1 MSGVDSG
8 AASPRFARKVSIR
21 FAHCDPAGIIFFP
34 QYLVLFNG
42 LVEDWFNEA
51 LDVPYADMVA
61 QHRTGLPI
69 VHLECDFRAI
79 TRMGE
84 VVEMGLSVQKLGG
97 RSLSLARDCHG
108 ADGALRVSA
117 VKVLVFTHLD
127 THTAITMPPPIRA
140 AIDSWMGADTTPE
153 FRKDQS

>member
-1 MSGVDSG
+1 
-8 AASPRFARKVSIR
+8 
-21 FAHCDPAGIIFFP
+21 
-34 QYLVLFNG
+34 
-42 LVEDWFNEA
+42 
-51 LDVPYADMVA
+51 MVA

-84 VVEMGLSVQKLGG
+84 IVEMGLSVQKLGG
-97 RSLSLARDCHG
+97 RSLALAMDCHG
-108 ADGALRVSA
+108 ADGTLRVSA

-127 THTAITMPPPIRA
+127 THTAITVPPQIRT
-140 AIDSWMGADTTPE
+140 AIEHWMGADTTPE